1 MSITNNFHSI
11 LRNKTGILLEGGNMF
26 VSNGDNYIRI
36 NLAPRAI
43 IKEGLERIKNA
54 L

>member
-1 MSITNNFHSI
+1 MRNLPLLIMS
-11 LRNKTGILLEGGNMF
+11 LF

-36 NLAPRAI
+36 NLACPRTI
-43 IKEGLERIKNA
+43 VKEGLERIKNA